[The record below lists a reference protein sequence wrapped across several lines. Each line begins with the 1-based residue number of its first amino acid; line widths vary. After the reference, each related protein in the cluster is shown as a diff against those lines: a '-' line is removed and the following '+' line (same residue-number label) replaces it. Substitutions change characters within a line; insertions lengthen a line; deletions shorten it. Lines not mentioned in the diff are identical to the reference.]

1 MKYYSEQSFT
11 YENRL
16 GITFIFVI
24 IMKKVL
30 LKKIVMSPE
39 VRRNDK
45 IEDDELVKDT
55 VAVTRDIYWLF
66 EYWEIGLRLDPI
78 GGRFFDSIDELNE
91 ELNTEFDE
99 KDVVPFDEHV
109 QKMDDKWFKV
119 LAKVNN

>member
-1 MKYYSEQSFT
+1 
-11 YENRL
+11 
-16 GITFIFVI
+16 
-24 IMKKVL
+24 MKKVL

-45 IEDDELVKDT
+45 IEDDEIVKDT

-99 KDVVPFDEHV
+99 KDVIPFDEHV